1 MDKVHISSKTYDI
14 PTPKS
19 IFQTYQALRG
29 LWSEQDLFLLESLS
43 GSEKDRT
50 RSVMGYKPL
59 LTLAW
64 NGQKLQLSGQ
74 RRLIEAVMS
83 LPLCQAQQRQGDAV
97 CFDQPPSV
105 FDLLRQIESVFV
117 VEAQRPEALFGCGFF
132 GYIGYDAIFD
142 IEAIPKKIVRQS
154 DEHTVCLTL
163 FEGIIHIN
171 LLNQHTTLTI
181 NEVEGEA
188 AVPVQTV
195 TALLTASDSVA
206 DSAAEVIQPTH
217 YTSIQTVDKQ
227 TYFQW
232 VDKAKYHISVGDVYQ
247 IQFGYDVNIQSDRA
261 PFDTY
266 RRLRQFNPSPYM
278 YYYCGVDDVRVVGAS
293 PEMFA
298 ILDAS
303 GKVQMRP
310 IAGTA
315 RKTEEPSQTERLKQ
329 QLLSDEKERAEH
341 LMLVD
346 LCRND
351 IARICTAESLS
362 VDELMVIEE
371 YSHVIHIVSHVSGQ
385 LKPQLD
391 KYDLVAA
398 TFPAGTMTGTPKI
411 RAVEIIEDTEVSA
424 RGVYAGCIGFF
435 GFNNTLV
442 TALCI
447 RTAVWQNGVYTI
459 RASAGIVEDS
469 TPQQEW
475 AETISKLSSTY
486 FAITDKELSHEDF
499 ID

>member
-1 MDKVHISSKTYDI
+1 MDKIQINSKTYEI

-19 IFQTYQALRG
+19 IFQTYQALRKNFA
-29 LWSEQDLFLLESLS
+29 EQDLFLLESLS
-43 GSEKDRT
+43 GSAKDRT
-50 RSVMGYKPL
+50 RSVIGYKPL

-64 NGQKLQLSGQ
+64 NGQQLQLGGQ
-74 RRLIEAVMS
+74 RQLIEAVMA
-83 LPLCQAQQRQGDAV
+83 LPLCQLQQREGDCV
-97 CFDQPPSV
+97 RFQQPPSI
-105 FDLLRQIESVFV
+105 FDLLRQIETIFV
-117 VEAQRPEALFGCGFF
+117 VQAQRPDNMFGCGFF

-142 IEAIPKKIVRQS
+142 IEHLPKKIPRPA
-154 DEHTVCLTL
+154 DEHSVCLTL

-171 LLNQHTTLTI
+171 LLNHETTLTI
-181 NEVEGEA
+181 NEVRGEP
-188 AVPVQTV
+188 AVPMQDITDMIGQQTAV
-195 TALLTASDSVA
+195 TPETMPNLPPAEYRSHSSV
-206 DSAAEVIQPTH
+206 DR
-217 YTSIQTVDKQ
+217 Q
-227 TYFQW
+227 TYYQW

-247 IQFGYDVNIQSDRA
+247 IQFGYDIHIQSTRT

-266 RRLRQFNPSPYM
+266 CRLRQCNPSPYM

-303 GKVQMRP
+303 GTVQMRP
-310 IAGTA
+310 IAGTV
-315 RKTEEPSQTERLKQ
+315 RKSAQASENERLKQ
-329 QLLSDEKERAEH
+329 QLLADEKERAEH

-351 IARICTAESLS
+351 IARICDAATLS
-362 VDELMVIEE
+362 VDELMVLEE

-391 KYDLVAA
+391 KYDLIAA

-411 RAVEIIEDTEVSA
+411 RAVQIIEATEASA

-447 RTAVWQNGVYTI
+447 RTAVWQKQKYTI

-469 TPQQEW
+469 IPDKEW
-475 AETISKLSSTY
+475 AETLSKLSSTY
-486 FAITDKELSHEDF
+486 FAITDKELIYEDF
-499 ID
+499 IN